1 MSILATSIIHW
12 STTDIPLFGLLV
24 ILLIFSGCFSSSET
38 ALFGLTHSQRLTL
51 RRRRSIASRAVDALL
66 SDQRM
71 LLITILFG
79 NMLVNVLYF
88 VVSSVLLIR
97 AESSIWIQAIL
108 GIAFLLII
116 VAGGEVIPKVL
127 ANANRVGF
135 IRILAP
141 PLLTMHRF
149 IGPFRVILNSWVI
162 APLSRLT
169 SPPQLPPELD
179 EEELNALLDISG
191 RQGVID
197 TDEQRGLQE
206 VINLSRLRVRDVMTP
221 RVKMVAIS
229 QEEEH
234 EEILATIRKSR
245 LTRIPIYQGDLD
257 HIVGNLS
264 VKAYLTQSQLG
275 AIELSRA
282 IYPMRYVPEI
292 ATLDQ
297 LLEHFRS
304 SASKI
309 AVAVDEYGGTS
320 GIVSL
325 EDIVEELVGD
335 IVAETDQQTTPPVQI
350 EPGAW
355 RVSGGLSIRDWPEV
369 LGHLVWRTNVVTL
382 GGLIFDRLGRAPS
395 VGDIVKIGN
404 IRIEVEAVDSHH
416 VTTALVKTTSIP
428 ESKEDV

>member
-1 MSILATSIIHW
+1 MIHW
-12 STTDIPLFGLLV
+12 SASDIPLFGLLAV
-24 ILLIFSGCFSSSET
+24 LLILSGCFSSTET

-97 AESSIWIQAIL
+97 AESSIWIQAVL

-135 IRILAP
+135 IRVLAP

-149 IGPFRVILNSWVI
+149 IGPFRVILNSWVV

-179 EEELNALLDISG
+179 EEELNALLEISG

-234 EEILATIRKSR
+234 EEILAIIRKSR

-382 GGLIFDRLGRAPS
+382 GGLIFDRLGRAPL

>member
-12 STTDIPLFGLLV
+12 SATDIPLFVLLAVLLV
-24 ILLIFSGCFSSSET
+24 LSGCFSSTET
-38 ALFGLTHSQRLTL
+38 ALFGLTHSQRLSL
-51 RRRRSIASRAVDALL
+51 RRRRSIASRAVDSLL

-97 AESSIWIQAIL
+97 AQSPIWLQAIL
-108 GIAFLLII
+108 GVAFLLTI

-135 IRILAP
+135 IRVLAP

-149 IGPFRVILNSWVI
+149 IGPFRVVLNSWVV

-234 EEILATIRKSR
+234 EDILATIRKSR

-257 HIVGNLS
+257 HIIGNLS

-275 AIELSRA
+275 AIDLSHA
-282 IYPMRYVPEI
+282 TYPMQYVPEI

-335 IVAETDQQTTPPVQI
+335 IVAETDQQTKPPVQI

-382 GGLIFDRLGRAPS
+382 GGLIFDRLGRAPL
-395 VGDIVKIGN
+395 VGDTVKIGN
-404 IRIEVEAVDSHH
+404 ISIEVEAVDSHH
-416 VTTALVKTTSIP
+416 VTTALVKTISIP

>member
-1 MSILATSIIHW
+1 MITLATSIHW
-12 STTDIPLFGLLV
+12 SASDVPLFALLAILLV
-24 ILLIFSGCFSSSET
+24 LSACFSSTET
-38 ALFGLTHSQRLTL
+38 ALFGLTHSQRLAL
-51 RRRRSIASRAVDALL
+51 RRRRSIAGRAVEALL

-97 AESSIWIQAIL
+97 AGSPLWLQAIL
-108 GIAFLLII
+108 GIVFLLII
-116 VAGGEVIPKVL
+116 VAVGEVIPKVL
-127 ANANRVGF
+127 ANANRVAF

-141 PLLTMHRF
+141 PLFTMHRF
-149 IGPFRVILNSWVI
+149 IGPLRVILNSWVVS
-162 APLSRLT
+162 PLSRLT
-169 SPPQLPPELD
+169 SPPESPPELD
-179 EEELNALLDISG
+179 EEELKALLEISG

-206 VINLSRLRVRDVMTP
+206 VLNLSRMRVRDVMTP
-221 RVKMVAIS
+221 RVKMVAIN
-229 QEEEH
+229 QEESH
-234 EEILATIRKSR
+234 EKILEIISKSR
-245 LTRIPIYQGDLD
+245 LTRMPVYSSDLD

-264 VKAYLTQSQLG
+264 VKSYLTQSQLG
-275 AIELSRA
+275 PGDISSAL
-282 IYPMRYVPEI
+282 YPMRYVPEI

-297 LLEHFRS
+297 LLEHFRE

-309 AVAVDEYGGTS
+309 AIAVDEYGGTA
-320 GIVSL
+320 GIVSI

-335 IVAETDQQTTPPVQI
+335 IVAETDQQTKPPVQI

-369 LGHLVWRTNVVTL
+369 LGHLVWRTSVVTL
-382 GGLIFDRLGRAPS
+382 GGLIFDRLGRAPA

-404 IRIEVEAVDSHH
+404 ISIEVEAVDSHH

-428 ESKEDV
+428 VSKEDVQ